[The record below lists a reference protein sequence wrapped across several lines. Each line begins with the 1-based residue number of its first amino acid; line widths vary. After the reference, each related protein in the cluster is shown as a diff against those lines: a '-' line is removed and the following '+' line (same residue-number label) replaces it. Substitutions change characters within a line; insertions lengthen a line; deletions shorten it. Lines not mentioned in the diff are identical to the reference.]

1 MHLLLHIMSQLIPYE
16 LKKATTEET
25 KEMHEGITDLY
36 LHECRFS
43 ENPFSSNV
51 QLNVTKPTSDSF
63 LESRTFCSSKCQ
75 AFSFYSHVCKYV
87 LLHSSELLCYIACS
101 PVCFVFY
108 VPRFIGKKRLS
119 DKR

>member
-75 AFSFYSHVCKYV
+75 AFPSIRTSANTYYCTVQSYYV
-87 LLHSSELLCYIACS
+87 T
-101 PVCFVFY
+101 
-108 VPRFIGKKRLS
+108 
-119 DKR
+119 